1 MTEALDGK
9 KHHDPDA
16 VRAGAETPMKNI
28 PISLLIV
35 AALAVPAVA
44 ASGESS
50 AASPAYPVKPIRIV
64 SPLAAGGSADSL
76 TRMVAEALSE
86 SLGQPVVVD
95 NRPGASGIIGVDLV
109 AKAAPD
115 GYTILVAA
123 GGNIAV
129 SPVIYANRVSF
140 NVERDLAPIVLIATQ
155 PFVAHV
161 SPAFAARSIREV
173 IALAKAKPGSI
184 NYASAGT
191 GSTAH
196 LMALL
201 FESLS
206 GARMTHVPFK
216 SAPQGRA
223 AVMSREIDFMVD
235 GLLATLPLF
244 KAGRLRPL
252 GVTGAKRS
260 PVAPDIPTI
269 AEAGVP
275 GYSADAWYAMM
286 VPRATPKAV
295 VATLSATMEKI
306 LKSPAQRERLK
317 AHGVEPAGGTP
328 NDLAVFVKS
337 EAAKWS
343 KVVKEAGVKPE

>member
-1 MTEALDGK
+1 
-9 KHHDPDA
+9 
-16 VRAGAETPMKNI
+16 MKNT
-28 PISLLIV
+28 LTCLFL
-35 AALAVPAVA
+35 AAAVIAFPVVA
-44 ASGESS
+44 ASGDSY
-50 AASPAYPVKPIRIV
+50 AARTPYPTKPIRIV
-64 SPLAAGGSADSL
+64 SPLAAGGSADAL
-76 TRMVAEALSE
+76 TRMIGEALSE
-86 SLGQPVVVD
+86 ALGQPVVVD

-115 GYTILVAA
+115 GYTILIAA
-123 GGNIAV
+123 GGNIAI
-129 SPVIYANRVSF
+129 SPFIYAERVPF
-140 NVERDLAPIVLIATQ
+140 NIERDLAPIVLVATQ

-161 SPAFAARSIREV
+161 SPAFPARSIKDV
-173 IALAKAKPGSI
+173 IALAKAKPGTI

-196 LMALL
+196 VMALL
-201 FESLS
+201 FENLS

-216 SAPQGRA
+216 SAPQGRT
-223 AVMSREIDFMVD
+223 AVMAREIDFMFD

-275 GYSADAWYAMM
+275 GYNADAWYGMF
-286 VPRATPKAV
+286 VPRATPKAIV
-295 VATLSATMEKI
+295 GTLSATMEKI
-306 LKSPAQRERLK
+306 LKSPTQREKLV
-317 AHGVEPAGGTP
+317 AQGVEPAGGSP

-337 EAAKWS
+337 EIAKWS
-343 KVVKEAGVKPE
+343 KVVKQAGVKPE